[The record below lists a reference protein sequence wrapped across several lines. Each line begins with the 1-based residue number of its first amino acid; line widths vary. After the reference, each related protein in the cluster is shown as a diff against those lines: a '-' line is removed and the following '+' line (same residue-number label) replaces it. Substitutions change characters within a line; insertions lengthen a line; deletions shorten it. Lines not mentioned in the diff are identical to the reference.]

1 MALGGRGAPG
11 EAAERLRQPRLGTQ
25 SEAAPRGRLAD
36 PQLPQGEGL
45 AWRHRLTYGHVNIQ
59 TC

>member
-11 EAAERLRQPRLGTQ
+11 EAAERLGQPRLGTQ
-25 SEAAPRGRLAD
+25 SEAAARGRLTH

-45 AWRHRLTYGHVNIQ
+45 AWGGGGA
-59 TC
+59 C